1 MSLLEAPMRTTLATF
16 FLLLGLAVA
25 AVPSY
30 AADDAERATIRALI
44 QSQLDAFASDDGA
57 KAYSFAAPSIRRI
70 FPDEAAFL
78 RMVRE
83 SYAAVYRHKDVLF
96 GELSD
101 HGEGRIQAVKLTDE
115 TGDTWLALYT
125 LEKQPDGSWLISGC
139 TLVKQKTD
147 RA

>member
-1 MSLLEAPMRTTLATF
+1 MRSILATL
-16 FLLLGLAVA
+16 FLVFGLVA
-25 AVPSY
+25 AAIPSR
-30 AADDAERATIRALI
+30 AADDAERDAIRALI

-57 KAYSFAAPSIRRI
+57 RAYSFAAPSIKRI
-70 FPDEAAFL
+70 FPDEGTFL

-115 TGDTWLALYT
+115 AGDSWLALYT

-139 TLVKQKTD
+139 TLVKQRTD